1 MFEMT
6 TVMEKK
12 PVAQKERRYTI
23 EEYLEMEELSLT
35 NHEYHN
41 GKRIPIA
48 GGTHT
53 HSEIKALVVTAFNV
67 SIRANKK
74 PCKLYNSDIRVN
86 LPEIDRVL
94 MPDATVVVGKPVFT
108 IENPVGLL
116 ANPTLIIEVFS
127 KSSEAYDRGEKF
139 KRYRTLP
146 SFTEYMLVSQ
156 EKPLVE
162 TFVKKDGK
170 WFINETAEGMEASVN
185 LVSLGTTLS
194 LSDIYWRVEFED
206 KQKPKKPRAPK
217 AG

>member
-6 TVMEKK
+6 TVIAKK

-23 EEYLEMEELSLT
+23 EEYLEMEEFSLT
-35 NHEYHN
+35 NHEYHD
-41 GKRIPIA
+41 GKLIPMA
-48 GGTHT
+48 GGTHN
-53 HSEIKALVVTAFNV
+53 HSEVKAQVIISFGMA
-67 SIRANKK
+67 IRANKK
-74 PCKLYNSDIRVN
+74 TYKLYNSDIRVN

-94 MPDATVVVGKPVFT
+94 MPDATVVVGKPIFT
-108 IENPVGLL
+108 IEKPVGLL

-162 TFVKKDGK
+162 TFVKNGGQ
-170 WFINETAEGMEASVN
+170 WFINETAEGLEASVN
-185 LVSLGTTLS
+185 LVSLGFTLS
-194 LSDIYWRVEFED
+194 LSDIYWGVTFEE
-206 KQKPKKPRAPK
+206 KKAKKATAKK